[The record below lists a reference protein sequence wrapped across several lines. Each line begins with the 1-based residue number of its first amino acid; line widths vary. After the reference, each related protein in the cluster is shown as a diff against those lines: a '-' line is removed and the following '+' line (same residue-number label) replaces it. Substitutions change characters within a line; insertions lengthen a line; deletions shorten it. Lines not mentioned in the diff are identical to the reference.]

1 VAAFAAMHGPELLY
15 LIRDPWRWGKPMR
28 LMRRRSLIGRLGAIA
43 SIVLILVTASA
54 AADEQKI
61 ALCHAGLITLPPF
74 AQLLK
79 ERKASSRDS
88 AEEIKKLDT
97 PKMAPEKRVV
107 EAREETP
114 KAQAPKEG
122 DPEKNVDDW
131 EIESRTSVP
140 NPRKRVPA
148 AQALVLRANDLLRG
162 SNPSCSAMKQAAKL
176 LDKADDLYIKA
187 GAFDGDVRTVG
198 RRVSWLEDKVKAGK
212 CRR

>member
-1 VAAFAAMHGPELLY
+1 
-15 LIRDPWRWGKPMR
+15 MR

-79 ERKASSRDS
+79 ERKASSRNS

-122 DPEKNVDDW
+122 DPEKSVDDW

-162 SNPSCSAMKQAAKL
+162 TNPSCGAMKQAAKL